1 MISGQLPAIDA
12 RQVEPDSPPRWSASL
27 DVKIESHRTRVGRE
41 KRARTR
47 ASILAAAF
55 ELFDAHGVE
64 RVTVDD
70 VRDAAGLA
78 RGSFYNY
85 FSTFEDMLKAMAS
98 AIADELNR
106 EQSYLFDGLDDPAER
121 ICRNIQYS
129 IARLTPDRSCSGVV
143 VRVMPLVG
151 ALTPHMRAH
160 AETALAAAI
169 AKGFIDVPTA
179 APAMDLGLGLVVM
192 LLRRAMTEGLTDND
206 IAASGL
212 ILLRAFGVPDAR
224 ARAIAYNPLPSPPAT
239 PLRDAIIWSQ
249 A

>member
-1 MISGQLPAIDA
+1 LDA
-12 RQVEPDSPPRWSASL
+12 Q
-27 DVKIESHRTRVGRE
+27 IESHRTRAGRE

-55 ELFDAHGVE
+55 ELFDARGVE

-70 VRDAAGLA
+70 VRDAASLA

-98 AIADELNR
+98 SIADELNR
-106 EQSYLFDGLDDPAER
+106 EQSALFDGLEDPAER

-129 IARLTPDRSCSGVV
+129 IARLEPDRSCSGVV

-160 AETALAAAI
+160 AEAALADVI
-169 AKGFIDVPTA
+169 AKGYVDVPA
-179 APAMDLGLGLVVM
+179 AGPAMDLGLGLVVM
-192 LLRRAMTEGLTDND
+192 MLRRAMTEGLAADD
-206 IAASGL
+206 IAAAGL
-212 ILLRAFGVPDAR
+212 IFLRAFGVPEAR
-224 ARAIAYNPLPSPPAT
+224 ARAIAYSPLPSPPTT
-239 PLRDAIIWSQ
+239 PLRAAIIWSQ
-249 A
+249 G

>member
-1 MISGQLPAIDA
+1 MCPGDG
-12 RQVEPDSPPRWSASL
+12 SPKL
-27 DVKIESHRTRVGRE
+27 DVQTESHRTRVGRE

-55 ELFDAHGVE
+55 ELFDAQGVDQ
-64 RVTVDD
+64 VTVDD

-85 FSTFEDMLKAMAS
+85 FATFEDMLAAMAS

-106 EQSYLFDGLDDPAER
+106 EQSGLFDGLSDPAER

-129 IARLTPDRSCSGVV
+129 IARLAPDRSCSGVV
-143 VRVMPLVG
+143 VRVTPLVG
-151 ALTPHMRAH
+151 ALTPHMREH
-160 AETALAAAI
+160 AQASLSLAIERGAVAVPAA
-169 AKGFIDVPTA
+169 G
-179 APAMDLGLGLVVM
+179 PAMDFGLGLVVM
-192 LLRRAMTEGLTDND
+192 ALRRAMTEGLATDD
-206 IAASGL
+206 VGAYGL
-212 ILLRAFGVPDAR
+212 MLLRAFGVAEDR
-224 ARAIAYNPLPSPPAT
+224 ARAIAYAPLPAPPAK

>member
-1 MISGQLPAIDA
+1 MDA
-12 RQVEPDSPPRWSASL
+12 EIEPY
-27 DVKIESHRTRVGRE
+27 RTRVGRE

-55 ELFDAHGVE
+55 ELFDAHGVD

-106 EQSYLFDGLDDPAER
+106 EQSTLFDSLDDPAER

-129 IARLTPDRSCSGVV
+129 IARLAPDRSCSGVV
-143 VRVMPLVG
+143 VRVTPLVG

-160 AETALAAAI
+160 AEAAMAAAM
-169 AKGFIDVPTA
+169 AKGAVAVPA
-179 APAMDLGLGLVVM
+179 AEPALDLGLGLVVM
-192 LLRRAMTEGLTDND
+192 ALRRAMTEGLTTEDV
-206 IAASGL
+206 AAYGL
-212 ILLRAFGVPDAR
+212 MLLRAFGTSEAR
-224 ARAIAYNPLPSPPAT
+224 ARAIAYSPLPPPPPT